1 MLRQI
6 VNLLNLFDKA
16 CIYSLIQTKVYIL
29 ELIDKTVDTTVD
41 LSSLVVQVLDWF
53 SIVSLNSCVAHGP

>member
-1 MLRQI
+1 M
-6 VNLLNLFDKA
+6 NLLNLFDKA

-29 ELIDKTVDTTVD
+29 ELIDKTVDTTTVN
-41 LSSLVVQVLDWF
+41 LSVLVVQVLDWF